1 MGKQKISWIYVVLF
15 PLVLCVVA
23 WVVSVVSAQSPSLP
37 SNWGHVSNDSARS
50 GATPARDN
58 LLDTPLS
65 SSSQQ
70 IRTVQDLLKAI
81 AGVFPGPTVA
91 AVTDEV
97 LQLDC
102 PRPNQANLTVRSAL
116 ELLGQI
122 TPAVWQVDQNTL
134 LIETRSASS
143 SLPAALVKDLTKAPT
158 DMIVLQFVHSLT
170 AAPFSQLKTFYEASH
185 SLRLEEL
192 EEQQIQMVRSLLRHH
207 EMKVDNRAMW
217 EYPAADIRLNVEQEW
232 GFTLTIDGV
241 KGGLILRLWPP
252 RPEMLAAG
260 ANPAANPLPPKV
272 KVEEGAEGRV
282 RFDQSVLTLKE
293 LAQAISAPQRK
304 AIVVSKGL
312 EDRKVFV
319 NAVDVSGS
327 DLERWVTT
335 VTWTTLREV
344 GETRFLAPA
353 IDHLALEFIWLCRT
367 WNKLKGFPTV
377 NPFEK
382 VLTAGKKEVPLSELD
397 PEQQRLILD
406 TVGRSRSKMPQLAK
420 FSDGDLLERAKLY
433 ILGSL
438 TLKCY
443 VFEVGSTHER
453 PLTTLGFGADF
464 NTERYPALGHPSRY

>member
-1 MGKQKISWIYVVLF
+1 
-15 PLVLCVVA
+15 
-23 WVVSVVSAQSPSLP
+23 
-37 SNWGHVSNDSARS
+37 
-50 GATPARDN
+50 
-58 LLDTPLS
+58 
-65 SSSQQ
+65 
-70 IRTVQDLLKAI
+70 VQDLLKAI
-81 AGVFPGPTVA
+81 AGAFPGPTVA

-122 TPAVWQVDQNTL
+122 TPAVWQVNKNTL

-143 SLPAALVKDLTKAPT
+143 SLPAALVKDLTKVPT

-170 AAPFSQLKTFYEASH
+170 AAQFARLKPFYEASQ
-185 SLRLEEL
+185 SLGLGEL

-217 EYPAADIRLNVEQEW
+217 EYPTADIRLNVEQEW

-241 KGGLILRLWPP
+241 SPDLILRLWPP

-260 ANPAANPLPPKV
+260 ATPAANPLPPKV
-272 KVEEGAEGRV
+272 EEGAEGRV
-282 RFDQSVLTLKE
+282 CFDQAVVTLKE
-293 LAQAISAPQRK
+293 VAQTISNSRGK
-304 AIVVSKGL
+304 ALIVSKGL
-312 EDRKVFV
+312 EDREVFI
-319 NAVDVSGS
+319 NAFDASVP
-327 DLERWVTT
+327 DLERWVTA

-353 IDHLALEFIWLCRT
+353 LDHLALEFIWLCRI

-397 PEQQRLILD
+397 PGQQRLILD
-406 TVGRSRSKMPQLAK
+406 TIGRSRAKMPQLAK
-420 FSDGDLLERAKLY
+420 FSDRDLLARAKLY
-433 ILGSL
+433 IVGSL